1 MTAVASAIMLLD
13 GNVRRGVEFIDRA
26 IEIDPNHAWAWTRRG
41 FSHVYSGEAELARSA
56 FSRAMSLSPRDPFA
70 FHTCIGIGLSHF
82 AEHNIPEALH
92 WVRRALDLRP
102 GMTWPY
108 RDMAVY
114 LAHAGEQE
122 QARNALAEFTY
133 LRPRMTLETIS
144 NGLRFMAPTLLQRYI
159 EGLRLAGLPE

>member
-1 MTAVASAIMLLD
+1 
-13 GNVRRGVEFIDRA
+13 
-26 IEIDPNHAWAWTRRG
+26 
-41 FSHVYSGEAELARSA
+41 LARSA